1 MERLF
6 LALSGLL
13 FTVFMGVFFLLRC
26 FSLERQIQY
35 WLRNTYY
42 RFLTTFGN
50 PI

>member
-6 LALSGLL
+6 LVLSSLV
-13 FTVFMGVFFLLRC
+13 FTIFVGVFFLLRC
-26 FSLERQIQY
+26 FSLKRQIQY

-42 RFLTTFGN
+42 RFLTTIDT